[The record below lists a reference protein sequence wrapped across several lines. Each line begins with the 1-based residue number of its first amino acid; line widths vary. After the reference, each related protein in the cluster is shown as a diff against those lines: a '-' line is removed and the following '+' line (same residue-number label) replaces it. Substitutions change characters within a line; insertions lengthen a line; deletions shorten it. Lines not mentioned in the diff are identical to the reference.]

1 MASNTASKQR
11 IVKGHQLECQVCKND
26 TFWERETLMNTPGLT
41 FFGLEW
47 ANKRAQNYICDNC
60 GYVHWFLEKS

>member
-1 MASNTASKQR
+1 MASKPESKQR
-11 IVKGHQLECQVCKND
+11 IIKGNLLECSVCKND

-41 FFGLEW
+41 FLGVEW

-60 GYVHWFLEKS
+60 GFVHWFLHKR